1 MLLQGAILSATLALG
16 QNPASTQLGV
26 KVGEKSRVHADVT
39 TSVLYDS
46 NVDRLDENRNPNDL
60 DGSDGRVVVTPGLEL
75 DVPGRTLKLFMRAE
89 GSVNHR
95 FGLNSRPQQTLAG
108 FRGIVGADVGA
119 RTSPVSLNVKDTVIR
134 TPTLIGE
141 PGTILEDEQVFTAW
155 TNVGRVGLVF
165 RPGGGALEIG
175 TSYLNRIQVF
185 DDDSPVDGG
194 RLPDTQTHGA
204 ELDVRY
210 RFLPKTAVFVTSELS
225 VFDVL
230 GEDTQLGQTRTSAPF
245 RVVGGVA
252 GQVTRRLS
260 AEVAAGYGNVL
271 VFDGGAF
278 SGVNDQLNRETVIAR
293 TRLRYDISSQAKLT
307 LSFARVAE
315 PVLVETAVVRNKGEL
330 RGDAMVGGRLLLN
343 ALIAYENRNYSV
355 SATDADVVIGDA
367 GAELFTLAWLSFLA
381 RYRVFFQDAN
391 DDDLPPPFL
400 GDFTRHQ
407 VIGAVKAR
415 Y

>member
-1 MLLQGAILSATLALG
+1 MMLSAAILSVGLFSAQAPT
-16 QNPASTQLGV
+16 STQLGV

-46 NVDRLDENRNPNDL
+46 NVDRLDTNRNPNDL

-75 DVPGRTLKLFMRAE
+75 DVPGRKLQLFMRAE
-89 GSVNHR
+89 GSINHR

-108 FRGIVGADVGA
+108 FRGIVGAEVGA
-119 RTSPVSLNVKDTVIR
+119 RQAPVALRVRNTIIR

-165 RPGGGALEIG
+165 RPGGGALEIS
-175 TSYLNRIQVF
+175 TTYLNQLQIF

-194 RLPDTQTHGA
+194 ALPDTQTHGA

-210 RFLPKTAVFVTSELS
+210 SFLPKTAAFLTTELS

-230 GEDTQLGQTRTSAPF
+230 GDDTALGQTQTAAPF
-245 RVVGGVA
+245 RVVGGVS
-252 GQVTRRLS
+252 GQVSRRLS
-260 AEVAAGYGNVL
+260 AEIAAGYGNVL

-278 SGVNDQLNRETVIAR
+278 SSVDNQLNRETVIAR
-293 TRLRYDISSQAKLT
+293 TRLRYDVSSQARLT
-307 LSFARVAE
+307 LSFARIAE
-315 PVLVETAVVRNKGEL
+315 PILVEAAVVRNRGEF
-330 RGDAMVGGRLLLN
+330 RADAMVASRLLLN
-343 ALIAYENRNYSV
+343 ALVAYENRNFSA
-355 SATDADVVIGDA
+355 SATDANVVIGDA
-367 GAELFTLAWLSFLA
+367 GAEMFVLPWLSFLA

-407 VIGAVKAR
+407 IIGAARAR